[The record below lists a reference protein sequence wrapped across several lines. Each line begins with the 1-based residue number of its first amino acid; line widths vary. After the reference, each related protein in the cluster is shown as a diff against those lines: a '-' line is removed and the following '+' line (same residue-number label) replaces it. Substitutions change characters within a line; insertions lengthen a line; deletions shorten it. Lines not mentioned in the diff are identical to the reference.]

1 MVTVYMVGKLLGVA
15 AYMAFEC
22 WLGRT
27 EKVKAGS
34 LLELIATPFFKKVV
48 EKKYD

>member
-1 MVTVYMVGKLLGVA
+1 MITLTLIGKVLGVA

-34 LLELIATPFFKKVV
+34 LLELVVTPFIR
-48 EKKYD
+48 EKIKNDN

>member
-1 MVTVYMVGKLLGVA
+1 MVSLVVVGKVIGVA

-34 LLELIATPFFKKVV
+34 VLEIVANIFRKAK
-48 EKKYD
+48 